1 MNIDLTKLITNVEEE
16 IIINDSFELDKEL
29 FLKTSIRS
37 LKNTKFEG
45 TITKLCD
52 GNYEIEGKISG
63 VMVLPDD
70 ITLEDVDYPFESNVS
85 EKFCE
90 LGKNDE
96 NNLEIVKNRL
106 DIQEF
111 LWQNIL
117 VEIPLKVKSEK
128 TENLTLKGDGWRL
141 VTEEELKEGN
151 NSPFSEL
158 SKIFD
163 SRKE

>member
-1 MNIDLTKLITNVEEE
+1 MIIDVSKLLLNMEDELVIKDDVNIPIEYLDNCNIRKLESVKFDGTIVKLV
-16 IIINDSFELDKEL
+16 DDRLELD
-29 FLKTSIRS
+29 
-37 LKNTKFEG
+37 G
-45 TITKLCD
+45 VIT
-52 GNYEIEGKISG
+52 G
-63 VMVLPDD
+63 VMILPDD
-70 ITLEDVDYPFESNVS
+70 TTLEDVSYSFNIKIE
-85 EKFCE
+85 EK
-90 LGKNDE
+90 LE
-96 NNLEIVKNRL
+96 NFTNSL
-106 DIQEF
+106 DITDI

-128 TENLTLKGDGWRL
+128 SENLTLKGDGWRL

>member
-1 MNIDLTKLITNVEEE
+1 MIIDLSMLNNNLKSKIDINESNIPFDLTGSG
-16 IIINDSFELDKEL
+16 IIRLENINFCGIIKRLVDDSIELDGIVK
-29 FLKTSIRS
+29 
-37 LKNTKFEG
+37 
-45 TITKLCD
+45 
-52 GNYEIEGKISG
+52 G

-70 ITLEDVDYPFESNVS
+70 ITLEEVNHKFEVKI
-85 EKFCE
+85 EE
-90 LGKNDE
+90 
-96 NNLEIVKNRL
+96 NLENFTNSL
-106 DIQEF
+106 DITDI

-128 TENLTLKGDGWRL
+128 SENLTLKGDGWRL
-141 VTEEELKEGN
+141 VTEEELKESN